1 MIETDILKLK
11 IRCTPNYDDHSN
23 KEVVKKLVTELVK
36 NPVGN
41 KLACNQIGITDNRVI
56 LINIEYPLYLI
67 NPRILK
73 TYIPILGISD
83 CLSFPQKILRTY
95 KFASIIV
102 EADNLKGSVT
112 FGIKSNDEQVNVTDP
127 KILRCF
133 AIQHCVDLINGIT
146 MLDREYKDNEL
157 TISQNNNHYVMISPN
172 GKTTKKI
179 LKTKITLIQK
189 LIEQGWQLK
198 K

>member
-11 IRCTPNYDDHSN
+11 IRCTLNYDDHSN
-23 KEVVKKLVTELVK
+23 KEVVKKLVAELVK

-41 KLACNQIGITDNRVI
+41 KLSCNQIGITSNRVI
-56 LINIEYPLYLI
+56 LVNIEYPLYLI
-67 NPRILK
+67 NPRIIK
-73 TYIPILGISD
+73 TYIPIIGISD

-102 EADNLKGSVT
+102 EADNLKNPTT
-112 FGIKSNDEQVNVTDP
+112 FGIKSNDEQTNITDP

-146 MLDREYKDNEL
+146 MLDREYKDNDINIE
-157 TISQNNNHYVMISPN
+157 SKNNYYNLISPN

-179 LKTKITLIQK
+179 LKSKITFIQK

-198 K
+198 Q